1 MHHGWLGV
9 QEAGGAAGAGMHHGG
24 LGVQAAL
31 THGAL
36 GGALAPCALP
46 MPGGWAGGAAGRAA
60 TQLAYWGLQM
70 RDWWDE
76 KRQAQN
82 AETLRT

>member
-1 MHHGWLGV
+1 M
-9 QEAGGAAGAGMHHGG
+9 AAG
-24 LGVQAAL
+24 
-31 THGAL
+31 
-36 GGALAPCALP
+36 PALP
-46 MPGGWAGGAAGRAA
+46 DKRLSLVQRTAPQAC
-60 TQLAYWGLQM
+60 LLDLQM